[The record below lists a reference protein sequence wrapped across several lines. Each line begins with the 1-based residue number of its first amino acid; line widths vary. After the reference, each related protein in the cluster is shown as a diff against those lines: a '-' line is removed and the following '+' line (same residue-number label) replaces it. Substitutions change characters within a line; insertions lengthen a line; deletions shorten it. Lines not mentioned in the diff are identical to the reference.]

1 MNHQQEDMT
10 KDMIKGSINQLD
22 VLIPARGGSKG
33 LVRKNALDFN
43 NHPLIAW
50 TIKNA
55 MGSKCVSEVFVST
68 DCDEIASISEK
79 FGAVVIRR
87 PSSISCDTSSTEEA
101 VEHFLNF
108 APDSKIETMCLL
120 QCTSPIRRTNFIDD
134 FFSLHASGGYNSSLS
149 VFKSHRFFW
158 KLDKFGQASATN
170 YEPSARPRR
179 QDFEKE
185 KTIYEETGSG
195 YIFSKKGFLQNK
207 SRLFGRIGLFETMWA
222 ESFEIDTK
230 SDFLVL
236 EKIHKLFI
244 EGQLDD

>member
-1 MNHQQEDMT
+1 MSKRNID
-10 KDMIKGSINQLD
+10 QLE

-33 LVRKNALDFN
+33 LVKKNTLDFN
-43 NHPLIAW
+43 NRPLIAW

-55 MGSKCVSEVFVST
+55 IESKCVSKVFVST
-68 DCDEIASISEK
+68 DCDEIASIAER
-79 FGAVVIRR
+79 FGAFAIKR
-87 PSSISCDTSSTEEA
+87 PTFISCDTSSTEEA
-101 VEHFLNF
+101 IEHFLNF
-108 APDSKIETMCLL
+108 TLVNESENLCLL

-134 FFSLHASGGYNSSLS
+134 FFSLHAEGGYDSSLS
-149 VFKSHRFFW
+149 VSKSHRFFW
-158 KLDKFGQASATN
+158 NLDKLGQASAKN

-179 QDFEKE
+179 QDIEKE
-185 KTIYEETGSG
+185 NHIYEETGSG